1 MSTKKD
7 YHIDVMCNV
16 CGKVM
21 RNDNLK
27 RHMDAKHAK
36 TLNSIVRAEAQD
48 LKTLPEFAENVG
60 ATTDESKNDCN
71 EHNSN
76 SKATDAAAAYIDDED
91 NDANLIFQLLQNNEA
106 YKNNV
111 NLGRKISK
119 VLDEGVIYEE
129 SLTKQHKFC
138 LQLFRAQRPTTEMA
152 NAELRPW
159 QTRLLDVIEQE
170 QMNDRMIIWVMGR
183 KGNEGKSWFQSY
195 IQSLH
200 GAHRVARF
208 DITNKT
214 SDLLHIMS
222 RCSLATTDM
231 FLFNHQR
238 CVSSE
243 DCCYSLLE
251 MIKDG
256 YASAPKFQGALLRIK
271 TPNLVIVFSNRE
283 PRMHSLSLDRWKV
296 FSIRDGKLVG
306 GFEEKIWKQQKDD
319 HTKAAQRQA
328 KNEMPRR
335 RGAFEI
341 YDDQDNTVKRIFD
354 EPS

>member
-1 MSTKKD
+1 MSAKKD
-7 YHIDVMCNV
+7 YHKNVMCNV
-16 CGKVM
+16 CGKVV
-21 RNDNLK
+21 RDNYLK
-27 RHMDAKHAK
+27 HHMSAKHVDGVNATK
-36 TLNSIVRAEAQD
+36 SVKAQD
-48 LKTLPEFAENVG
+48 LELTCASAENVESSVKES
-60 ATTDESKNDCN
+60 ATDDCN
-71 EHNSN
+71 ENSN
-76 SKATDAAAAYIDDED
+76 LKTAAAAAASDTIDDYDE
-91 NDANLIFQLLQNNEA
+91 NLRFQLLQNNEA

-111 NLGRKISK
+111 NLGRRIAE
-119 VLDEGVIYEE
+119 VLDEGVVFEE

-138 LQLFRAQRPTTEMA
+138 LQLFRAQQPTTEVA

-159 QTRLLDVIEQE
+159 QTQLLDVIEQE
-170 QMNDRMIIWVMGR
+170 EMNDRMIIWVMGR

-200 GAHRVARF
+200 GSHRVARF

-243 DCCYSLLE
+243 ECCYSLLE

-256 YASAPKFQGALLRIK
+256 YASATKFQGALLRIK
-271 TPNLVIVFSNRE
+271 TPNMVIVFSNRE

-296 FSIRDGKLVG
+296 FSIKDGQLVG
-306 GFEEKIWKQQKDD
+306 DFEEKIWKQQKDD
-319 HTKAAQRQA
+319 HVKAAKMRQ
-328 KNEMPRR
+328 NQMPRC
-335 RGAFEI
+335 RGATEL
-341 YDDQDNTVKRIFD
+341 YDEHGNIIKRIFD
-354 EPS
+354 EAS